1 MKETV
6 AVVGA
11 SRKPDRYSNKAILKL
26 IAAGHTVIPVNPV
39 ETEIEGLKV
48 SSSLKDIAGK
58 IDTVTMYVNPVQGE
72 KLVDDLLRI
81 NPSRVIFNP
90 GSESKTMID
99 KLSAAGVK
107 CMKACTLVLLSTNQ
121 F

>member
-11 SRKPDRYSNKAILKL
+11 SRKPDRYSNKAVLKL
-26 IAAGHTVIPVNPV
+26 KAAGHTVIPVNPV
-39 ETEIEGLKV
+39 ESEIEGLKV
-48 SSSLKDIAGK
+48 SPSLKDISGK
-58 IDTVTMYVNPVQGE
+58 VDTITLYVNPVQCE
-72 KLVDDLLRI
+72 KLIDNILEMR
-81 NPSRVIFNP
+81 PARVIFNP
-90 GSESKTMID
+90 GTESEMMID
-99 KLSAAGVK
+99 RLSAAGVK